1 MSGESGDCDI
11 RIWICSKENVQ
22 GKKNPVLIAV
32 VVVLEIL
39 ITAWTLHGFAARSI
53 ENAMGTSKGD
63 VAEQYATQLLLN
75 EKILKKTGYGDI
87 VMFRLICIRISTV

>member
-1 MSGESGDCDI
+1 MC
-11 RIWICSKENVQ
+11 KE
-22 GKKNPVLIAV
+22 KRTRYLLLV

-87 VMFRLICIRISTV
+87 VMFRLIYTQISIV